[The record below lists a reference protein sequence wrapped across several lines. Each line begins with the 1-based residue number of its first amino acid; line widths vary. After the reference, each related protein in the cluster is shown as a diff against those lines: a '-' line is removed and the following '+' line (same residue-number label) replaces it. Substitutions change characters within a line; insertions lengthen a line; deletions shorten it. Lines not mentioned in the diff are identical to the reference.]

1 MISFKHLLACG
12 GITLMV
18 GGCGGL
24 SDLSSILGGANKNV
38 DDIDLA
44 VKNAPL
50 TLPPDYSLRPPPE
63 GTNRAN
69 ANTQATRQARTVLT
83 TNPTAPVL
91 TQKEGERS
99 PGEQL
104 LLRNAGKKRDI
115 TQDVVKRTIDT
126 ESKNDKDTEKNFV
139 DKVMNYND
147 KAPETKGDN
156 TDTKSAVTTKPT
168 IKKKDSLF

>member
-24 SDLSSILGGANKNV
+24 SDISSILGGSNKNV

-63 GTNRAN
+63 GTNRA
-69 ANTQATRQARTVLT
+69 ATTQSTRQARTVLT
-83 TNPTAPVL
+83 SNPNAPITAL
-91 TQKEGERS
+91 KEGERS

-126 ESKNDKDTEKNFV
+126 EQKNDKDTEKNFV
-139 DKVMNYND
+139 DKVLNYND
-147 KAPETKGDN
+147 KAPETKQDN
-156 TDTKSAVTTKPT
+156 VDTKSAVTTKPT

>member
-1 MISFKHLLACG
+1 MVSIMRLMACG
-12 GITLMV
+12 GIVLLV

-24 SDLSSILGGANKNV
+24 SDISSLFGGSNKNV

-63 GTNRAN
+63 GSNRA
-69 ANTQATRQARTVLT
+69 QSVQSTRQARTVLT
-83 TNPTAPVL
+83 TNPTAPAL
-91 TQKEGERS
+91 KEGERS

-104 LLRNAGKKRDI
+104 LLRNAGKKREV
-115 TQDVVKRTIDT
+115 TQDVVKRTIDV
-126 ESKNDKDTEKNFV
+126 EQKNDKDTEKNFV
-139 DKVMNYND
+139 DKVINYND
-147 KAPETKGDN
+147 KAPETKQDN

>member
-1 MISFKHLLACG
+1 MVSIKHLLACG
-12 GITLMV
+12 GISLLV
-18 GGCGGL
+18 GGCGGF
-24 SDLSSILGGANKNV
+24 SDLSSVFNAANRNA

-63 GTNRAN
+63 GSKA
-69 ANTQATRQARTVLT
+69 AQSVQATRQARTVLT
-83 TNPTAPVL
+83 SNPTP
-91 TQKEGERS
+91 TGIKEGERS
-99 PGEQL
+99 PGEQV

-115 TQDVVKRTIDT
+115 TQDVVKRTINM
-126 ESKNDKDTEKNFV
+126 EEQGEKDTQKNFV

-147 KAPETKGDN
+147 KAPETKQDN

>member
-1 MISFKHLLACG
+1 MISIKHLLACG
-12 GITLMV
+12 GIGLLL

-24 SDLSSILGGANKNV
+24 SDLSSIVSGTSKNV

-63 GTNRAN
+63 GTGR
-69 ANTQATRQARTVLT
+69 TQSVQATRQARTVLT
-83 TNPTAPVL
+83 SNPTP
-91 TQKEGERS
+91 TGIKEGERS

-115 TQDVVKRTIDT
+115 TQDVVKRTIDV
-126 ESKNDKDTEKNFV
+126 EEKNEKDTEKTFV

-147 KAPETKGDN
+147 KAPETTQGN